1 MALVSRVGINVSATL
16 TNVAGL
22 VNAAGPLS
30 EIFNTDFASGVAAGQ
45 ADVLYTTQATIL
57 TAATL
62 TIDLKGGG
70 LTDPFGVAINPVKL
84 KALYIKSA
92 PSNTTILTILGNA
105 AAVPILNTVATTLP
119 LLPGGVF
126 LYTAP
131 PLAGVAVTAATG
143 DIIQIVNAAGA
154 SAVVNVIILGTS
166 A

>member
-1 MALVSRVGINVSATL
+1 MALVSRVGINISAQL
-16 TNVAGL
+16 TGAAGL
-22 VNAAGPLS
+22 VADLGALS
-30 EIFNTDFASGVAAGQ
+30 EIFNTDLLSGVAANQ
-45 ADVLYTTQATIL
+45 ADVLYSTQATIL

-62 TIDLKGGG
+62 SIDLKGGG
-70 LTDPFGVAINPVKL
+70 LFDPFGVAINPVKL

-92 PSNTTILTILGNA
+92 VGNTTILTLLGTAN
-105 AAVPILNTVATTLP
+105 AVPILGTVATTMA

-131 PLAGVAVTAATG
+131 PLAGVAITAGTG